1 MVMIHRGVEVK
12 TLESTKFREPSDSKQ
27 STFPKRKEVRLR
39 SWEELQ
45 GTLTRL
51 EANDYEISAIFT
63 CTRNIV
69 MAITFSKDS
78 KEATILE
85 KALNNLLGQR
95 ITILRTDNPQ
105 QPIIVRPF
113 TATTEAMKRVLKTDV
128 THTDSMHCRSNQ
140 TCL

>member
-1 MVMIHRGVEVK
+1 VK
-12 TLESTKFREPSDSKQ
+12 TLESTTLQQPSDSKQ
-27 STFPKRKEVRLR
+27 STLPKRKEVRLK

-63 CTRNIV
+63 CTRNID

-85 KALNNLLGQR
+85 KALNNLLGQK
-95 ITILRTDNPQ
+95 IAILKTDRPQ
-105 QPIIVRPF
+105 QPIIIKPVDV
-113 TATTEAMKRVLKTDV
+113 TTEAVKRVLKTDV

-140 TCL
+140 TCP